1 MTPQALVR
9 DVEQLVS
16 LPDLFLKINEM
27 IGSQRHSAGDI
38 AQVISQDANLS
49 SRLLK
54 MVNSSFYGL
63 RGQVDTIS
71 RAITIVGTCELRNLA
86 ISTATLEVFVDIP
99 ADLVDMNKFWRSA
112 VSTGVIAKELAAAS
126 HVLHPERLF
135 IMGMLHDVGKL
146 VIYQALPKLARDIH
160 LIVGDDE
167 KLLLDAEQDL
177 LGFTHQE
184 VGYELFKLWQLPESI
199 QSVVRYHHHPFDSS
213 DYSLESAIIHL
224 ADNLALV
231 EKGACSLDKVVQDID
246 HRVWS
251 MTGLDEMKI
260 EEVMETVPDLITEI
274 ERTIYGSS
282 VGRVCP

>member
-1 MTPQALVR
+1 MTPQALVK

-16 LPDLFLKINEM
+16 LPDLFLRINEM
-27 IGSQRHSAGDI
+27 IGSQRYSASDI
-38 AQVISQDANLS
+38 AHVISQDANLS
-49 SRLLK
+49 ARLLK

-71 RAITIVGTCELRNLA
+71 RAVTIVGTSELRNLA
-86 ISTATLEVFVDIP
+86 ISTATLEVFVGIP
-99 ADLVDMNKFWRSA
+99 VDLVDMNKFWRSA

-146 VIYQALPKLARDIH
+146 VIYQALPELARDIH

-167 KLLLDAEQDL
+167 SLLLDAEQDV

-199 QSVVRYHHHPFDSS
+199 QTVVRYHHHPFDCS
-213 DYSLESAIIHL
+213 DYALESLLIHL
-224 ADNLALV
+224 ADNLELV
-231 EKGACSLDKVVQDID
+231 GKGSCSLDKVLLNVD
-246 HRVWS
+246 HKVWS

-260 EEVMETVPDLITEI
+260 EEVMGVAPGLITEI
-274 ERTIYGSS
+274 EAAIYGGSIDN
-282 VGRVCP
+282 VCP